1 MDRAEEYNAIAE
13 RIVAHHRNDTT
24 DQADDI
30 LEVPVEH
37 YTDPQRWHREVDAI
51 FKHLPLMVALTCEM
65 PKPGD
70 YKAFDMVGVPLLITR
85 GKDGKARAFINSCR
99 HRGAPIAEDGLGN
112 ASRFV
117 CPYHGWTFRNDGSL
131 FAVSEAHK
139 FGQIDKDNF
148 GLTELACDERAGLIF
163 AILTPGIEMDLD
175 DWLGGMIAD
184 VAPHKF
190 EGWHFLTSKE
200 MQGANWK
207 IAFDGYLEGYH
218 FATLHTETILKVTL
232 NNLME
237 FHAYGPHMRVA
248 YGTTNIGVMD
258 GADRDDLYKYEEQG
272 FTFVRTLFPNIS
284 MYLGLGLGQIAQLIP
299 GPTPDKNR
307 TILYYVHPRPPKDA
321 EEEAALLATAQFLYD
336 VTYGE
341 DYVLG
346 ERIQKS
352 LNARP
357 FDNLVFGRNER
368 GNQYFHRWVDYYL
381 SDNPNERPPEL

>member
-30 LEVPVEH
+30 LEVPVSS
-37 YTDPQRWHREVDAI
+37 YTDPLRWRREVDI
-51 FKHLPLMVALTCEM
+51 LFKHLPVLVALTCEM
-65 PKPGD
+65 PRPGD
-70 YKAFDMVGVPLLITR
+70 YKAFEMVGVPLLITR
-85 GKDGKARAFINSCR
+85 GKDGKARAFINACR
-99 HRGAPIAEDGLGN
+99 HRAAPIATEGLGN

-131 FAVSEAHK
+131 FAVADQHK
-139 FGQIDKDNF
+139 FGAVDKETL
-148 GLTELACDERAGLIF
+148 GLIELSCDERAGMIF
-163 AILTPGIEMDLD
+163 AILTPDEPLDLEN
-175 DWLGGMIAD
+175 WLGGMIAD
-184 VAPHKF
+184 VAPHRF
-190 EGWHFLTSKE
+190 EDWHFLTSKE
-200 MQGANWK
+200 MRGANWK

-218 FATLHTETILKVTL
+218 FATLHPETILKVTL

-258 GADRDDLYKYEEQG
+258 GADRQDLHKFEEQG

-284 MYLGLGLGQIAQLIP
+284 MYLGLGLGQIAQIIP
-299 GPTPDKNR
+299 GPTPGENR

-321 EEEAALLATAQFLYD
+321 EEEQSLLATAQFLFD

-346 ERIQKS
+346 KRIQTN
-352 LNARP
+352 LNAHP
-357 FDNLVFGRNER
+357 FENVLFGRNER

-381 SDNPNERPPEL
+381 SDDPLDPPRL